1 MTIVEIDLEK
11 IHSLRCISVFL
22 YFCSL
27 SLFLMQPA
35 TENLLSRNQP
45 REINGHTKFLR
56 EKHLDPRKPRGKT
69 FGLTKN

>member
-11 IHSLRCISVFL
+11 MHGLRCISVFL

-45 REINGHTKFLR
+45 REKKWTHKIPTR
-56 EKHLDPRKPRGKT
+56 IT
-69 FGLTKN
+69 FGPT